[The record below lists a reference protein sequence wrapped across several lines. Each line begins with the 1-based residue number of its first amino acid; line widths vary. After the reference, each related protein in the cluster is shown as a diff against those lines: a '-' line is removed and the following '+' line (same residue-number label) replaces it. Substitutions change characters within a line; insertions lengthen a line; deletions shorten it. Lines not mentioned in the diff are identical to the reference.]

1 MKHSDIK
8 GLTSIS
14 KNNLENLFN
23 VYDDGVYYYNLMRT
37 VNIPA
42 KLDPS
47 VYFLLKINSS
57 VSLTALS
64 YRVYGNINLWWLICV
79 ANGIDD
85 TVRPMTPGRVLKI
98 IHPDKVQ
105 DIIRALTE
113 ST

>member
-1 MKHSDIK
+1 M
-8 GLTSIS
+8 
-14 KNNLENLFN
+14 
-23 VYDDGVYYYNLMRT
+23 
-37 VNIPA
+37 
-42 KLDPS
+42 
-47 VYFLLKINSS
+47 
-57 VSLTALS
+57 
-64 YRVYGNINLWWLICV
+64 YGNINLWWLICV